1 MAWRKRSIHASL
13 QRFRPLSRT
22 PCSGKARTRVGRLL
36 GDALANVLM
45 HVADGR
51 ARLEKNPAPDSDAWV
66 DAFLLAT
73 ARTGDSDLMTETWAD
88 LGRPAPPFSNPVTSS
103 MVQRLKRDPSM
114 PLEAFEKPIFDCG
127 LMDAQPPVGRSVSTA
142 PCHPTC

>member
-1 MAWRKRSIHASL
+1 
-13 QRFRPLSRT
+13 
-22 PCSGKARTRVGRLL
+22 
-36 GDALANVLM
+36 M
-45 HVADGR
+45 HVADGEPGWR
-51 ARLEKNPAPDSDAWV
+51 RTGTGHDAWV

-127 LMDAQPPVGRSVSTA
+127 LMDAQLPSGGQHSTA
-142 PCHPTC
+142 PCHRTC